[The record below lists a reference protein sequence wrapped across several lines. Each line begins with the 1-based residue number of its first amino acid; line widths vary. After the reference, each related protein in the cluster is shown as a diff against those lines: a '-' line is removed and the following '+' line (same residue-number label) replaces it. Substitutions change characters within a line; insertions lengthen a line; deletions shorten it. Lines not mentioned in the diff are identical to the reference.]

1 MDQEIIKGLVR
12 DLAEVESKVTEA
24 QEVINILKEAGE
36 QTADLEAQLR
46 GLVTRRNKWQR
57 VLKARGYVK

>member
-1 MDQEIIKGLVR
+1 MDQEIIRGLVK
-12 DLAEVESKVTEA
+12 DLEDVESKVIEA

-36 QTADLEAQLR
+36 KTADLEGQLR
-46 GLVTRRNKWQR
+46 GLITRRNKWQR